1 MKKAEDLD
9 GLTPEKYGNRKA
21 KAADIQDL
29 NTRLFYVLI
38 SKNRLSGTSTFADLI
53 TDFELFVHIIASI

>member
-9 GLTPEKYGNRKA
+9 GLAPEQYGNRKA
-21 KAADIQDL
+21 KAADIHDL

-38 SKNRLSGTSTFADLI
+38 RKNRLSGTGTFADLI
-53 TDFELFVHIIASI
+53 ADFDLFVHIIASI